1 MKTST
6 LYACQTPK
14 TKLDLHLAMES
25 LLEKKYD
32 LRTIYGLQKIKSIES
47 NQFVGVCGL
56 IRTNGRIEG
65 CKSQIVEIAIFM
77 KPEFMNSNYG
87 TSTII
92 YFIKK
97 VQELNAFMIA
107 SIWEKNIGSIKM
119 ANKFGLI
126 QVKQIQKTHYDKTI
140 NILTYIKL
148 PNFDIEELLSTKKV
162 SNGSK

>member
-6 LYACQTPK
+6 LFACQTPK

-87 TSTII
+87 TSSIL
-92 YFIKK
+92 YFYKR
-97 VQELNAFMIA
+97 VDELKAFLIA
-107 SIWEKNIGSIKM
+107 SVWEKNIASIKLASKLGM
-119 ANKFGLI
+119 IPF
-126 QVKQIQKTHYDKTI
+126 KQIQKTHYDKTI
-140 NILTYIKL
+140 NIYTYIKL

-162 SNGSK
+162 SKGFK